1 MNVSKASLI
10 PGILTIGLLTA
21 CGQDSAQEELLDYLN
36 GPYDE
41 FLDMYDELSY
51 IYDDYEDA
59 GSQGDDEQVL
69 EIIQTDLI
77 PQYDEMY
84 DHLTSLSFEEA
95 DIEALNELLIEETSY
110 NQEAVLAEEE
120 AYRIV
125 LENGESADELFNERD
140 EYYDLAD
147 EKLMEFDQLLNE
159 LMETYDVE

>member
-59 GSQGDDEQVL
+59 GSQGDDERVL
-69 EIIQTDLI
+69 EIIQADLI

-95 DIEALNELLIEETSY
+95 DIEELNELLIEETSF

-125 LENGESADELFNERD
+125 LENGESADELFDER
-140 EYYDLAD
+140 D